1 MEEVR
6 QEQPLEMA
14 TAEPQAVA
22 PTAINYLDSSGMNK
36 AYKTAAVLS
45 KSDLMPDTYKGK
57 PENILLAMDIASRGG
72 YSLFLVVQ
80 NLSIIKGKPG
90 WSGQF
95 CIAAINACGK
105 FSPLKFVDVSD
116 GGGGCYAMAT
126 RLSDGEV
133 CCSPAITMQLAKDEG
148 WLDKNGS
155 KWKTMPE
162 QMARYRAASFFA
174 RTFCP
179 EVLFGLQTVDE
190 IRDVRGYE
198 DPANDKTTITLG

>member
-14 TAEPQAVA
+14 TTEPQAIA
-22 PTAINYLDSSGMNK
+22 PTVLNYLDGGMMNK
-36 AYKTAAVLS
+36 AHKNALAISQSDFVPEIYKNKPSNVL
-45 KSDLMPDTYKGK
+45 M
-57 PENILLAMDIASRGG
+57 AMDIASRSNQ
-72 YSLFLVVQ
+72 SLFAVMQ
-80 NLSIIKGKPG
+80 NLYIVKGKQG
-90 WSGQF
+90 WSGAY
-95 CIAAINACGK
+95 CISLINTCGK
-105 FSPLKFVDVSD
+105 FSPLKFVDVTD

-155 KWKTMPE
+155 KWRTMPE
-162 QMARYRAASFFA
+162 QMARYRAAAFFA

-190 IRDVRGYE
+190 IRDVKGYDTE
-198 DPANDKTTITLG
+198 KETTTVTLG